1 MAARA
6 RKRELRLLP
15 QRKLAL
21 FTGALHRRS
30 SQALSTG
37 TSLSTTCPECTRTRA
52 HSPPHALTR
61 SAATAQLY
69 PQDCCKIVARA
80 PHGGDDTGK
89 RLPRPGESEGFAAWT
104 SRPWVH
110 RHVTPGGP
118 STIAADPHIS
128 SHIVRLVSGRGS
140 QGSAWLRL
148 RGAALPRER
157 LSVLPLSSVHSRLCH
172 DALPRMQGP
181 GP

>member
-1 MAARA
+1 MRRSNSQTSATPRMAARA

-118 STIAADPHIS
+118 STMFAADPHIS
-128 SHIVRLVSGRGS
+128 TNPHISCDSSLVGG
-140 QGSAWLRL
+140 L
-148 RGAALPRER
+148 RGQPGSGSGAPRCSENVCPCC
-157 LSVLPLSSVHSRLCH
+157 L
-172 DALPRMQGP
+172 
-181 GP
+181 